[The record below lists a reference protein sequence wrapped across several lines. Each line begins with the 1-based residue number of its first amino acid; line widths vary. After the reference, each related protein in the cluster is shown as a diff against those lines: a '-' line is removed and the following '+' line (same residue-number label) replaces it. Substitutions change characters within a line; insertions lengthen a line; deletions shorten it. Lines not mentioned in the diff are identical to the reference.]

1 MKILITGA
9 SSGIGKDM
17 AKILAKPENSLV
29 LVARDMEKLEN
40 VDMIKKIYEVEF
52 ENIDKIIKKSNKEI
66 KDYLKIINLEK
77 VIGESNTP
85 NELREIFK
93 NIEDNYNIKITKYNE
108 EMYKKGFIDG
118 INLIINCIK

>member
-1 MKILITGA
+1 
-9 SSGIGKDM
+9 
-17 AKILAKPENSLV
+17 
-29 LVARDMEKLEN
+29 MEKLEN
-40 VDMIKKIYEVEF
+40 IDMIKKIYEVEL

-66 KDYLKIINLEK
+66 KDYLKTINLEK

-85 NELREIFK
+85 NELRKIFK
-93 NIEDNYNIKITKYNE
+93 DIEDNYNIKITKYNE

>member
-1 MKILITGA
+1 MEEKLNN
-9 SSGIGKDM
+9 KDM
-17 AKILAKPENSLV
+17 I
-29 LVARDMEKLEN
+29 RQ
-40 VDMIKKIYEVEF
+40 IYLSEE

-77 VIGESNTP
+77 VIGESDTP

-93 NIEDNYNIKITKYNE
+93 NIEDNYNTKITKYNE

-118 INLIINCIK
+118 VNLMLNCLK

>member
-1 MKILITGA
+1 
-9 SSGIGKDM
+9 
-17 AKILAKPENSLV
+17 
-29 LVARDMEKLEN
+29 MEKLEN
-40 VDMIKKIYEVEF
+40 IDMIKKIYEVEL

-66 KDYLKIINLEK
+66 KDYLKTINLEK

-118 INLIINCIK
+118 INLMINCIK

>member
-1 MKILITGA
+1 
-9 SSGIGKDM
+9 
-17 AKILAKPENSLV
+17 
-29 LVARDMEKLEN
+29 MEKLEN
-40 VDMIKKIYEVEF
+40 IDMIKKIYEVEF

-118 INLIINCIK
+118 INLMINCIK